1 MKIVGEP
8 FWVNG
13 QLLKR
18 WSIGSPIPRGILK
31 GMIRSLCSVNLDNLA
46 GGVAQWSVGKIGV
59 RQIIQRGGKRKTRHG
74 LHGYLEIKYLIRT
87 TVSTSTTEN
96 TDGSAGGAPPEFME
110 TMSSGSAKAE
120 EE

>member
-18 WSIGSPIPRGILK
+18 WSIGSPIPHGILK
-31 GMIRSLCSVNLDNLA
+31 GMIQSLCSVGLDNLA
-46 GGVAQWSVGKIGV
+46 GGVAQWSVERIGV
-59 RQIIQRGGKRKTRHG
+59 LQIIQRGGKRKTRHG
-74 LHGYLEIKYLIRT
+74 LSGYHAIKYRMAI
-87 TVSTSTTEN
+87 TVSTSTTED
-96 TDGSAGGAPPEFME
+96 TDGSAEGAPPKFME